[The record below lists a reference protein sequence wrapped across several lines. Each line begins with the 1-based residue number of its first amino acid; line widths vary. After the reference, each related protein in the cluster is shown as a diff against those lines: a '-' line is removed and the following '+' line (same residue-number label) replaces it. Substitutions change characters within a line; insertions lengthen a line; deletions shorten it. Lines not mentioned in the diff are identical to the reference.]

1 MKDENFQVQVKD
13 TRDGIKLN
21 FSGQLTI
28 AHIQQIKDDVGK
40 KVDFNKDIEVEVD
53 NPENLDIT
61 FLQLLQSLKITT
73 EANKRQFSVSAT
85 LPNELKSLVSNAGF
99 ADLLISNPENN

>member
-1 MKDENFQVQVKD
+1 MKDENFQVQVQD

-28 AHIQQIKDDVGK
+28 AQIQKIKDATGEQVN
-40 KVDFNKDIEVEVD
+40 FTRDIEVEVD

-61 FLQLLQSLKITT
+61 FLQLLQSLKTT
-73 EANKRQFSVSAT
+73 AEANGRQFSVSAT
-85 LPNELKSLVSNAGF
+85 LPNELESLVSNAGF
-99 ADLLISNPENN
+99 ADLLNSNPENN

>member
-1 MKDENFQVQVKD
+1 MKDENFQVQVEENQ
-13 TRDGIKLN
+13 DGIKLN

-28 AHIQQIKDDVGK
+28 AQIQKIKDAVGE
-40 KVDFNKDIEVEVD
+40 KVDFTKDIQVEVE

-61 FLQLLQSLKITT
+61 FLQLLQSLKITA

-85 LPNELKSLVSNAGF
+85 LPNELESLVSNAGF
-99 ADLLISNPENN
+99 ADLLNSNPENN